1 MTWDAYY
8 RRKDALREM
17 LAIAD
22 RRRDVTL
29 TELLDVV
36 DPSRTT
42 FPAETDALFELQ
54 MTWFHR
60 LGGHLDRLQ
69 DGGTTTAPHAVA
81 VQAWVDTAH
90 DLPGARALL
99 DAHAEEP
106 ALRKA
111 FAKEL
116 AVLATAAGAPTYDL
130 DLTGHGRRIQD
141 SARESLRTDPVPEA
155 PDAERLGL
163 MARLRSA
170 IAA

>member
-17 LAIAD
+17 LEIAD

-29 TELLDVV
+29 DELLDVV
-36 DPSRTT
+36 DPSRST
-42 FPAETDALFELQ
+42 FATATDALFELQ

-60 LGGHLDRLQ
+60 LGGHLERQSAGSDDPR
-69 DGGTTTAPHAVA
+69 AAAVR
-81 VQAWVDTAH
+81 AWVAAAH

-99 DAHAEEP
+99 DAHADEP

-116 AVLATAAGAPTYDL
+116 AFLAASAGTLTHDL

-141 SARESLRTDPVPEA
+141 SARESLAADPVPEL
-155 PDAERLGL
+155 PDAGRPGL
-163 MARLRSA
+163 VARLRGA
-170 IAA
+170 LAA

>member
-1 MTWDAYY
+1 MTWDAYH

-36 DPSRTT
+36 DPARAT
-42 FPAETDALFELQ
+42 FPSETDVLFELQ

-60 LGGHLDRLQ
+60 LGGHVDRLQ
-69 DGGTTTAPHAVA
+69 ADGTRAPHAVA

-99 DAHAEEP
+99 DSHEDEP

-116 AVLATAAGAPTYDL
+116 AFLAAAAGVPTHDL

-141 SARESLRTDPVPEA
+141 SARERLRTDPVPEL
-155 PDAERLGL
+155 PDAERPGL